1 MRVPEQA
8 CQAISPAACRI
19 PTPSSDQRAEGRLQG
34 RLTSTHR
41 SGVNHSLC
49 LLWGLASG
57 PCVSVE
63 SNREGVCPWDSVA
76 VGCPSVILGPA
87 GNQTVSRKSRTWVP
101 SSCALSWGG
110 GGDGAA
116 SPGPGE
122 PARLPVLPALP
133 QPGDGV
139 ALSSQTAAH
148 PLIRSFQ
155 PLLGVLQAQ
164 VAQSCLAVF
173 PHAGSSPP
181 ELSAPSLHPAFATA
195 ATFFF

>member
-1 MRVPEQA
+1 M
-8 CQAISPAACRI
+8 PA
-19 PTPSSDQRAEGRLQG
+19 L
-34 RLTSTHR
+34 
-41 SGVNHSLC
+41 
-49 LLWGLASG
+49 GLASG
-57 PCVSVE
+57 PCVSVG
-63 SNREGVCPWDSVA
+63 SNGEGVCPWDSVA

-139 ALSSQTAAH
+139 ALSSQTAAR

-155 PLLGVLQAQ
+155 PLLRVLQAQ

-173 PHAGSSPP
+173 PHAGSSPRSSLLP
-181 ELSAPSLHPAFATA
+181 PSTWHLPRLPCSFFERPSPPCLAEVKSPHPPPISPPASPQPLRQLLFCSTPKYRGVPG
-195 ATFFF
+195 